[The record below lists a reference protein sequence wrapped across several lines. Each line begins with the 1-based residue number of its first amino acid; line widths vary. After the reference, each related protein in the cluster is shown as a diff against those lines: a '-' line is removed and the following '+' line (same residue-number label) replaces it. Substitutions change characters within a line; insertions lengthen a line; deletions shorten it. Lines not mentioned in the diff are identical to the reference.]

1 MSSVHAAL
9 AQRKTNG
16 FKVDVA
22 DTPLY
27 QLATIKTALAG
38 ISAVQLG
45 GADGSMFVAPSAP
58 SGLGASTNLPVSKY
72 LTDLGKT
79 LVIQFNDSVTK
90 LQEVKYQSAA
100 TTFVTGYVVVESTWN
115 AFAVQVSRV

>member
-1 MSSVHAAL
+1 MSSVQSAFS
-9 AQRKTNG
+9 QRKTNG

-22 DTPLY
+22 NTPLY
-27 QLATIKTALAG
+27 QLATVLAALPA
-38 ISAVQLG
+38 SSVQLG
-45 GADGSMFVAPSAP
+45 GSAGSMFVCPSAP
-58 SGLGASTNLPVSKY
+58 SGLGASTNLLVSKY

-90 LQEVKYQSAA
+90 LQEVKYQTDAN
-100 TTFVTGYVVVESTWN
+100 TWVTGYVVVESTWN